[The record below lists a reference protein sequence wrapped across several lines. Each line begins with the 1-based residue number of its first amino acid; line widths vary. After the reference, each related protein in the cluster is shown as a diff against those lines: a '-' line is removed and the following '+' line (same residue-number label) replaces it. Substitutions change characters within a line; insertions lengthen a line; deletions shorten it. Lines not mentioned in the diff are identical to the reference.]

1 MENLKKLL
9 KILGIL
15 TVVIAV
21 IFAGMYMFLSNNL
34 EKLVDAEI
42 QEIDIESLKPGIYI
56 GEYSVPPVSATVEVT
71 VESGRIEGIELLDHG
86 NGMGQPAEVIIDDIV
101 DEQSLEVDIISG
113 ATYSSRVIMKAVED
127 ALLKAK

>member
-1 MENLKKLL
+1 MKTLL
-9 KILGIL
+9 KISGFL

-34 EKLVDAEI
+34 EKLVNVEI
-42 QEIDIESLKPGIYI
+42 QDIGIESLKSGIYI
-56 GEYSVPPVSATVEVT
+56 GEYSVSPVSATVEVA
-71 VESGRIEGIELLDHG
+71 VENGRIEEIKLLDHG
-86 NGMGQPAEVIIDDIV
+86 NGMGQPAEIIIDNIV

-113 ATYSSRVIMKAVED
+113 ATYSSQVIVKAVED

>member
-1 MENLKKLL
+1 LKKLL

-21 IFAGMYMFLSNNL
+21 IFAGMYIFLSNNL
-34 EKLVDAEI
+34 EKLVNAEI
-42 QEIDIESLKPGIYI
+42 QDIDIESLKPGIYI

-71 VESGRIEGIELLDHG
+71 VENGRIEEIELLDHG
-86 NGMGQPAEVIIDDIV
+86 NGMGQPAEIIIDDIV

-113 ATYSSRVIMKAVED
+113 ATYSSRVIVKAVED

>member
-1 MENLKKLL
+1 MKKLL
-9 KILGIL
+9 KISGFL